1 MAQKQNPT
9 PMELKSSPPTV
20 FRELPGPRP
29 APLGVSKESHKIRK
43 SPSRRAR
50 VTFYQTSRS
59 DFMSMVQS
67 LSGYSGDGDLV
78 PMARLA
84 SIVKTKTN
92 PSKIDR
98 DSANSINTTT
108 AMLKEES
115 VGVVVEILRQTSTH
129 PGSPEPLTL
138 PPIPDGFF

>member
-1 MAQKQNPT
+1 MPSQIKALFLGLPALSHLQKHLTLSFLTHLRNHQFSYQINTMAQKQNPT

-29 APLGVSKESHKIRK
+29 APLEVSKESHKIRK

-67 LSGYSGDGDLV
+67 LSSYSGDGDLV

-84 SIVKTKTN
+84 SLVKTKD
-92 PSKIDR
+92 K
-98 DSANSINTTT
+98 
-108 AMLKEES
+108 
-115 VGVVVEILRQTSTH
+115 
-129 PGSPEPLTL
+129 
-138 PPIPDGFF
+138 PIKNR